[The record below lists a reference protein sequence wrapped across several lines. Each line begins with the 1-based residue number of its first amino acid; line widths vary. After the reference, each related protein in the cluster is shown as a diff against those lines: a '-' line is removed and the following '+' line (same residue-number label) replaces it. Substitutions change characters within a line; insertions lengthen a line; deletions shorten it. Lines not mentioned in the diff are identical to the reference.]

1 LNIELHTL
9 SEVESLEGEAGA
21 FTATLKEKPR
31 YVDVDKCIACG
42 LCAEKCPKK
51 VDDVFNE
58 HLNTRKAIYVE
69 YPQAVPLKY
78 TIDADNCIYLQ
89 KGKCRACEKFCPAG
103 AIDFTQRERTYT
115 LDVGSVVLSSGAEP
129 ADTTSLVFYG
139 HGRFPNVITAMQM
152 ERILNATGPSQ
163 GKLVRPS
170 DGKEPERIAWI
181 QCVGSRDTHTPGSAG
196 YCSGVCCMY
205 AVKEALIAKEH
216 VGENLD
222 AAIFFMDMRTH
233 GKGFE
238 RYYRRAED
246 ELGVRFI
253 RSRVHSIV
261 PASDG
266 SDDLKVGYVDES
278 GKTLEEQFQM
288 VVLSHGLKAPRDTQ
302 ALAEKLDISLNADGF
317 IETSTLKP
325 VETSRHGV
333 FVCGCGANPVDIPQS
348 VMEASAAASASASLL
363 SRSRN
368 TLIRHKEYPAETPI
382 EPEEMRIGVFVCHC
396 GINIGGV
403 VDVPAVRDYARE
415 LPGVVYAGDNL
426 FSCSQDTQ
434 QVIRDAIAEH
444 HLNRVVIAACTP
456 RTHEP
461 LFQETIR
468 EAGLNPYLLEFA
480 NIRDQD
486 SWVHQSQPEE
496 ATVKAMDL
504 VRMAVSKVA
513 LSEPVDRLKLS
524 VSPSALIVGGGLAGM
539 TAAVQL
545 ADQGF
550 QVYIIEKAGVLG
562 GNATSIKN
570 TWDGGNVPDYLKE
583 LKKRIETNPLIE
595 VLLESRIESVSG
607 FVGNFKTV
615 VNSGQKQRELTHGA
629 VILAT
634 GGDYYRPEEYLY
646 GTNDRVTCWHELED
660 LFEKEPGRLDDADS
674 IAFIQCVGSRE
685 PERQYCS
692 RICCT
697 SSLLQ
702 AIDLKT
708 KKPELEVYILYR
720 DLRSY
725 GRREELYRKAR
736 ELGVMFFRYTLDEKP
751 RVENADNG
759 RLKITVKDHV
769 LGSPVSFQVD
779 YLNLFSAVIPQG
791 ENEIS
796 RLFKVPFD
804 EDGFL
809 LEAHMKLRPVDFST
823 DGVFVCGLAHY
834 PKPIEE
840 SIAQAQA
847 AAARAA
853 GVLTREF
860 IEVEPIVSV
869 IDQEKCIGCGFCE
882 ASCPYGA
889 AHLVKVDGKGFRAE
903 SNPALCKGCGIC
915 AAGCPQKAIDML
927 HFRDSQILAAVK
939 AGAEKVQEMKT
950 TALED
955 RKKYRSSES
964 GYLVADD
971 YYYHSG
977 HTWAKPIK
985 GGRVLIGVD
994 DFAGKILGKADRLNL
1009 PKPGTILR
1017 QDQPG
1022 WSLKRSGRRAD
1033 FLAPVSG
1040 RVFAVNEKVVEN
1052 PEILLDDPYGKG
1064 WLLVLEPPLV
1074 KPKEIEAL
1082 YSGDQSFQWIDEEF
1096 QSLLDLLGPQQERLA
1111 STGGG
1116 PIEDLFGKF
1125 PEIGWEKLV
1134 GTILK
1139 TTDDRPTDSNTGL

>member
-9 SEVESLEGEAGA
+9 TEVENLEGEAGA
-21 FTATLKEKPR
+21 FTATLREKPR
-31 YVDVDKCIACG
+31 YVDIDKCIACG

-58 HLNTRKAIYVE
+58 HLNKRKAIYVE

-78 TIDADNCIYLQ
+78 TIDAENCIYFQ

-103 AIDFTQRERTYT
+103 AIDFTQRERTFT
-115 LDVGSVVLSSGAEP
+115 LGVGSVVLSSGAEP
-129 ADTTSLVFYG
+129 ADPTSLLFYG
-139 HGRFPNVITAMQM
+139 YDRFPNVITAMQM
-152 ERILNATGPSQ
+152 ERILNATGPYQ
-163 GKLVRPS
+163 GRLIRPS
-170 DGKEPERIAWI
+170 DGREPERIAWI
-181 QCVGSRDTHTPGSAG
+181 QCVGSRDTHTPGSNG

-205 AVKEALIAKEH
+205 AVKEATIAKEH

-222 AAIFFMDMRTH
+222 AAIFFMDMRTN

-246 ELGVRFI
+246 DLGVRFI
-253 RSRVHSIV
+253 RSRVHSVI
-261 PASDG
+261 PAADG
-266 SDDLKVGYVDES
+266 SDDLKVGYLDEA
-278 GKTLEEQFQM
+278 GNIVEEQFEM
-288 VVLSHGLKAPRDTQ
+288 VVLSHGLKAPRELQ
-302 ALAEKLDISLNADGF
+302 ALAERLDILLNTDGF
-317 IETSTLKP
+317 IETNSLKP

-333 FVCGCGANPVDIPQS
+333 FTCGCGANPVDIPQS

-363 SRSRN
+363 SKSRN
-368 TLIRHKEYPAETPI
+368 TLIRHKEYPPETNI
-382 EPEEMRIGVFVCHC
+382 EPEKMRIGVFVCHC
-396 GINIGGV
+396 GINIAGV

-434 QVIRDAIAEH
+434 QVIRDAITEH
-444 HLNRVVIAACTP
+444 NLNRVVIAACTP

-504 VRMAVSKVA
+504 IRMAVSKVA
-513 LSEPVDRLKLS
+513 LSEPVDRLKLP
-524 VSPSALIVGGGLAGM
+524 VNPSALVVGGGLAGM

-550 QVYIIEKAGVLG
+550 QVYIIEKTGALG
-562 GNATSIKN
+562 GNATSVKT
-570 TWDGGNVPDYLKE
+570 TWDGGDVQCHMKE
-583 LKKRIETNPLIE
+583 LTKRIETNSLID
-595 VLLESRIESVSG
+595 VLPESRIESVSG
-607 FVGNFKTV
+607 FIGNFKTV
-615 VNSGQKQRELTHGA
+615 VNTGQEQRELSHGA

-646 GTNDRVTCWHELED
+646 GTNDRVTCWHELEN
-660 LFEKEPGRLDDADS
+660 LFEKEPGRLEDTKAV
-674 IAFIQCVGSRE
+674 AFIQCVGSRE

-702 AIDLKT
+702 AIGLKT
-708 KKPELEVYILYR
+708 KKPEMDVYILYR
-720 DLRSY
+720 DMRSY

-736 ELGVMFFRYTLDEKP
+736 EIGVIFFRYTLEEKP
-751 RVENADNG
+751 LVETGDNG
-759 RLKITVKDHV
+759 RLTITVKDNV

-779 YLNLFSAVIPQG
+779 YLNLFSAVVPQG
-791 ENEIS
+791 QNEIS
-796 RLFKVPFD
+796 RFFKVPIN

-823 DGVFVCGLAHY
+823 DGVFLCGLAHY

-889 AHLVKVDGKGFRAE
+889 AQLVKVEGKGFRAE

-939 AGAEKVQEMKT
+939 AGAEKVQKT
-950 TALED
+950 KKMERED
-955 RKKYRSSES
+955 RKKYSTSGS

-1009 PKPGTILR
+1009 PEPGAILK

-1022 WSLKRSGRRAD
+1022 WSLTRSNHRAD

-1040 RVFAVNEKVVEN
+1040 RVFAINEKVVEN
-1052 PEILLDDPYGKG
+1052 PEILLEDPYGEG
-1064 WLLVLEPPLV
+1064 WLLVLEPPLL

-1082 YSGDQSFQWIDEEF
+1082 YSGDQSSQWIEEES
-1096 QSLLDLLGPQQERLA
+1096 QALLDLLGPQHEQLA
-1111 STGGG
+1111 SSGGG
-1116 PIEDLFGKF
+1116 PIEDLFGKL

-1134 GTILK
+1134 GTFLK
-1139 TTDDRPTDSNTGL
+1139 TADDRPAD